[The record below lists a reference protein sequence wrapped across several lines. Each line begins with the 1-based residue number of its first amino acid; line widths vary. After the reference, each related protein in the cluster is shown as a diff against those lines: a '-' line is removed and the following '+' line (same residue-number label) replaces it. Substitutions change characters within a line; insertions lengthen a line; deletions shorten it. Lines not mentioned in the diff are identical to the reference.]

1 MKELFES
8 NEYMTGTVDEIA
20 YGKPE
25 PAPVY
30 QSAKLGYGNPE
41 SDRPQV
47 EASPTAVILA
57 ECLKTAR
64 EAYRLSGENASSE
77 DIRALA
83 ITIFIDKGKD
93 KRTERIETK
102 SAPRPTAP
110 QQQTAVTPTA
120 QLVAPQPQGKPKA
133 KFSGDPCPH
142 CGGKLYDN
150 RENKLSPKS
159 PDYKCASCGK
169 AGWNRTNKSTGQ
181 KFISWN

>member
-1 MKELFES
+1 MEELFES

-25 PAPVY
+25 PAP
-30 QSAKLGYGNPE
+30 S
-41 SDRPQV
+41 V
-47 EASPTAVILA
+47 ENTTTFTQNTTAVILA

-120 QLVAPQPQGKPKA
+120 QPVAPQPQGKPKA

>member
-1 MKELFES
+1 MEELFEN

-20 YGKPE
+20 YAKASPME
-25 PAPVY
+25 QFP
-30 QSAKLGYGNPE
+30 KLGYGNPQA
-41 SDRPQV
+41 DRPQV
-47 EASPTAVILA
+47 EADPTAVVLA

-64 EAYRLSGENASSE
+64 EAYKLSGENASSE

-102 SAPRPTAP
+102 SAPRPTA
-110 QQQTAVTPTA
+110 QQQAVTSTA
-120 QLVAPQPQGKPKA
+120 QPVAPQAQGKPKA
-133 KFSGDPCPH
+133 KFSSDPCPH

-150 RENKLSPKS
+150 RENKISPKS

-169 AGWNRTNKSTGQ
+169 AGWNRTNRSTGQ